1 MENEMHIGVS
11 YGDANDQVWMRIEVP
26 EGVTVKQA
34 IELSGL
40 LKRFPDINLDK
51 QKVGI
56 YGKVVKLDAEVK
68 ESDRIEVY
76 RAIIADPNKVPRRD
90 ADDDDDDD

>member
-1 MENEMHIGVS
+1 MHIGVS

>member
-1 MENEMHIGVS
+1 MHIGVS
-11 YGDANDQVWMRIEVP
+11 YGDANDQVWMRIEIP
-26 EGVTVKQA
+26 EGSTVKQA

-40 LKRFPDINLDK
+40 LKRFPDINLEK
-51 QKVGI
+51 QKVGV
-56 YGKVVKLDAEVK
+56 YGKIVKLDAEVK

-76 RAIIADPNKVPRRD
+76 RTITADPSQVPRRD

>member
-1 MENEMHIGVS
+1 MHIGVS

-76 RAIIADPNKVPRRD
+76 RAITADPNKVPRRD

>member
-1 MENEMHIGVS
+1 MHIGVS

-76 RAIIADPNKVPRRD
+76 RAITADPSKVPRRD

>member
-1 MENEMHIGVS
+1 MHIGVS

-26 EGVTVKQA
+26 DGSTVKQA

-40 LKRFPDINLDK
+40 LKRFPDINLEK

-56 YGKVVKLDAEVK
+56 YGKVVKLDTEVK
-68 ESDRIEVY
+68 ESDRIEIY
-76 RAIIADPNKVPRRD
+76 RMITADPSQVPRRD

>member
-1 MENEMHIGVS
+1 MHIGVS

-26 EGVTVKQA
+26 EDSTVKQA

-40 LKRFPDINLDK
+40 LKRFPDINLEK
-51 QKVGI
+51 QKVGV
-56 YGKVVKLDAEVK
+56 YGKLVKLDMEVK

-76 RAIIADPNKVPRRD
+76 RMITADPSQVPRRD

>member
-1 MENEMHIGVS
+1 MHIGVS

-26 EGVTVKQA
+26 EGSTIKQA

-40 LKRFPDINLDK
+40 LKRFPDINLEK
-51 QKVGI
+51 QKVGV
-56 YGKVVKLDAEVK
+56 YGKIVKLDAEVK

-76 RAIIADPNKVPRRD
+76 RTITADPNEVPRRD